1 MSGTTPVDTAK
12 RIRTQLY
19 LPQDVE
25 LALAEYM
32 RKHGSRFE
40 SVSAAGSH
48 LIRRALMAQIDEGTE
63 GLLLPSVQ
71 HTVQEAV
78 KTQLEGIREEW
89 LRSIRQEVRETARR
103 ETEDAVAK
111 YTKQLGNRVAALLV
125 NAGKDA
131 HIAVQLCLTLL
142 EYDLEDKERVKAYH
156 EEAQIAAGKRY
167 NRQGL
172 DRSNNGETS

>member
-1 MSGTTPVDTAK
+1 MSNKVRAEVFLDP
-12 RIRTQLY
+12 R
-19 LPQDVE
+19 VE
-25 LALAEYM
+25 LALQEYT
-32 RKHGSRFE
+32 RLHKVRFE
-40 SVSAAGSH
+40 NSSQAANH
-48 LIRRALMAQIDEGTE
+48 LLQRALVSRIDEGTE
-63 GLLLPSVQ
+63 VLLLPSVQ
-71 HTVQEAV
+71 HSVQEAV
-78 KTQLEGIREEW
+78 KTQLDTIREEW

-172 DRSNNGETS
+172 DRANNGETS